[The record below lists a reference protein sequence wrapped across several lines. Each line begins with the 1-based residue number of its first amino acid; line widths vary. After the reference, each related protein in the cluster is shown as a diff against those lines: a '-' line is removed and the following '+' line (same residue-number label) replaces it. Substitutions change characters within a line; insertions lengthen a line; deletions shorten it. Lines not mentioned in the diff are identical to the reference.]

1 MIRSASPPDL
11 DQWQLRTLVVQLV
24 QGLRTRD
31 QGCGRTRRGVL
42 IRSGHL
48 GPIRS
53 PVLHLASDPIRAEMQ
68 NRLKNATLGI

>member
-1 MIRSASPPDL
+1 MNRSASPPDL
-11 DQWQLRTLVVQLV
+11 DQWQLRTLVVLV

-31 QGCGRTRRGVL
+31 QGCGRTLRGVL

-68 NRLKNATLGI
+68 NRLKNATLVI